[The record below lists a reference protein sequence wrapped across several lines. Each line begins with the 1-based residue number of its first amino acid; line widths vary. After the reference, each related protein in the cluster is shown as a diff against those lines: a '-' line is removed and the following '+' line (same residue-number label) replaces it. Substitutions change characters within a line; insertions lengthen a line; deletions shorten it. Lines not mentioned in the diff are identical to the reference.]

1 MLRLRPR
8 RDLGVR
14 LVLGRV
20 LVKARFSGKTDVGRQ
35 RDQNEDALLLL
46 PELGVMAVA
55 DGLGGH
61 RSGHLASQLCVSTL
75 NDFFLITVA
84 SDGTWPFPYDES
96 LSDEENYLFTGIR
109 LANRRIFD
117 RSLKNLADFGMGT
130 TCVGAMFDRASQH
143 ISIAHVGDSR
153 GYRVRDN
160 EIIQLTRDH
169 SLLSD
174 ALTLAPWMTED
185 EMAQLPPNVVTRAL
199 GIREEV
205 EIDIHREK
213 TKAGDV
219 YILCTDGLSSL
230 VSEDE
235 IRDIVLDHLERGE
248 PLATTSEK
256 LVQTANDYG
265 GTDNVTVVIGHVEA

>member
-1 MLRLRPR
+1 M
-8 RDLGVR
+8 
-14 LVLGRV
+14 
-20 LVKARFSGKTDVGRQ
+20 KARFSGKTDVGRQ
-35 RDQNEDALLLL
+35 REQNEDALLLL

-75 NDFFLITVA
+75 TDFFVITVA

-96 LSDEENYLFTGIR
+96 LSDEENYLFTGTR

-117 RSLKNLADFGMGT
+117 RSLKNLSDFGMGT
-130 TCVGAMFDRASQH
+130 TCVASMFDKNTQN

-153 GYRVRDN
+153 CYRVRDG

-174 ALTLAPWMTED
+174 ALTLAPWMTEE

-205 EIDIHREK
+205 EIDIHRERVRL
-213 TKAGDV
+213 GDV
-219 YILCTDGLSSL
+219 YLLCTDGLSSL
-230 VSEDE
+230 VTDDE
-235 IRDIVLDHLERGE
+235 IRDIVLEHVDRRD
-248 PLATTSEK
+248 PLATTCDR
-256 LVQTANDYG
+256 LVQAANDYG
-265 GTDNVTVVIGHVEA
+265 GTDNVTVVLAHLEE

>member
-1 MLRLRPR
+1 
-8 RDLGVR
+8 
-14 LVLGRV
+14 
-20 LVKARFSGKTDVGRQ
+20 VKARFSGKTDVGRQ

-46 PELGVMAVA
+46 PDLGVMAVA

-75 NDFFLITVA
+75 TDFFLITVA
-84 SDGTWPFPYDES
+84 SDGTWPFPYDEG

-117 RSLKNLADFGMGT
+117 RSLKNLSDFGMGT
-130 TCVGAMFDRASQH
+130 TCVAAMFDKATEH
-143 ISIAHVGDSR
+143 VSIAHVGDSR
-153 GYRVRDN
+153 CYRVRDG

-174 ALTLAPWMTED
+174 ALTLAPWMTDD
-185 EMAQLPPNVVTRAL
+185 EIAQLPPNVVTRAL

-213 TKAGDV
+213 SLPGDV
-219 YILCTDGLSSL
+219 YLLCTDGLSSL
-230 VSEDE
+230 LTEEE
-235 IRDIVLDHLERGE
+235 IRDIVLEHVDRRD
-248 PLATTSEK
+248 PLATTCER
-256 LVQTANDYG
+256 LVGAANDYG
-265 GTDNVTVVIGHVEA
+265 GTDNVTVVIGHVEE